1 MGVGVGVRGFRVRA
15 TQEVSCLLPAAL
27 CDLVD
32 AHVHRRAA
40 LDRAAR
46 DLLGRNEGG
55 QRDHDHASEVAA
67 RLVRREGMRLW
78 RLARVGL
85 GLGLGLG

>member
-27 CDLVD
+27 RDLVD

-40 LDRAAR
+40 LD
-46 DLLGRNEGG
+46 
-55 QRDHDHASEVAA
+55 
-67 RLVRREGMRLW
+67 LVRVRVRVRVRL
-78 RLARVGL
+78 RVRVRV
-85 GLGLGLG
+85 

>member
-27 CDLVD
+27 RDLVD

-46 DLLGRNEGG
+46 DLLGGDEGG
-55 QRDHDHASEVAA
+55 QRHLASVGA
-67 RLVRREGMRLW
+67 R
-78 RLARVGL
+78 ARVRARTRARARTRDRGL
-85 GLGLGLG
+85 GFSG